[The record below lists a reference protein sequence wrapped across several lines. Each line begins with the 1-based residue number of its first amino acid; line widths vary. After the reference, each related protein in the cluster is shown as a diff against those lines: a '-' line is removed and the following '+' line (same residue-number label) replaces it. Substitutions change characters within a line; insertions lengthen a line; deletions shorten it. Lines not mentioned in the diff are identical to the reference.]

1 MYLLAACIS
10 PSLQFRG
17 KVMAILNDMALAR
30 MDPLLSHRWFY
41 IDWWGQDTH
50 YFFIRAE
57 AVAHIDSDLWRLK
70 WANSLNIISI
80 FKFWPT
86 DPTKKIFKNGEEISQ
101 NRWVYDQ
108 VLTIL
113 AQDRVAVFGRRD
125 ELNPITRAFPTLPR
139 VYRMLE
145 PSNNPP
151 TFKKTKACEFHLY
164 KDDHPK
170 VDAEHEYDWG
180 YEIVIK

>member
-1 MYLLAACIS
+1 MYTCIRVSELDGRPATLAFT
-10 PSLQFRG
+10 P
-17 KVMAILNDMALAR
+17 
-30 MDPLLSHRWFY
+30 
-41 IDWWGQDTH
+41 T
-50 YFFIRAE
+50 FFIRAE
-57 AVAHIDSDLWRLK
+57 AVDHLDSDLRRLK
-70 WANSLNIISI
+70 WANSLNIIEI

-86 DPTKKIFKNGEEISQ
+86 DPTSKIVKNGKKISQ

-113 AQDRVAVFGRRD
+113 PSDRIAVFGRRH
-125 ELNPITRAFPTLPR
+125 ELNRITKALPALPR

-164 KDDHPK
+164 KDDQIGRAH
-170 VDAEHEYDWG
+170 V
-180 YEIVIK
+180 